1 MDHRLVFAEARSRCA
16 ESVLHSRKSARWPRR
31 RELRFS
37 RSEEQ
42 DSAQG
47 AQGRLAPLRS
57 QLLPPLSSGRAS
69 CRADRHLSK
78 PCRLQ
83 VHQQEEDHVMSND
96 RIPEKPD
103 MSTGPTGGGLKR
115 RDLLLSGSSLVAA
128 SALSAVGLTSL
139 AQAQQPA
146 TAPATAGQKPN

>member
-16 ESVLHSRKSARWPRR
+16 EGMLHSRESARRPRI

-47 AQGRLAPLRS
+47 AQGRLASMRT
-57 QLLPPLSSGRAS
+57 QLLPPLSSGRTP
-69 CRADRHLSK
+69 CRANRHIRK

-83 VHQQEEDHVMSND
+83 VRKKEDRVMSND
-96 RIPEKPD
+96 KI
-103 MSTGPTGGGLKR
+103 
-115 RDLLLSGSSLVAA
+115 
-128 SALSAVGLTSL
+128 
-139 AQAQQPA
+139 Q
-146 TAPATAGQKPN
+146 